1 MNKTRKLHSIIF
13 IVFCFI
19 LLFTVGCTNKSG
31 IKGELSYESKRNEL
45 EVTADFEEN
54 EILGLDTT
62 KVSIRLYDE
71 DENYKSV
78 QSASV
83 VNNISASV
91 TFSSLEQDTSYILKL
106 FVSVDGLEEELD
118 SITATTKSDGTS
130 ADNAVSI
137 TTVAEFKNMAND
149 RDAYYK
155 LEADLDFSDSADGL
169 SIFTSETTAFIGSFD
184 GNGHT
189 ISNITLSAK
198 TYSGIFGYAKD
209 ATIKNVNLQNISLK
223 VTTSVRQAGALVG
236 LMRNTTVEDV
246 SLDGFTLTTSSDNAT
261 TSTSDLNIGSLVG
274 LTDTSATINNCTAKN
289 LKMDITRIRTT
300 KTFGYGLLVGNL
312 TGDATVTNSS
322 AQGTMN
328 LGLYATGSFYVGG
341 FIGIVSSTGK
351 IENNHSDV
359 VITIA
364 KIDSLSKLYV
374 GGLVGGNYGSQCN
387 LKNCLV
393 VADISAMSVAQTEE
407 ESIDAWTTRAKAVQ
421 LAERFSIGGIIGS
434 LSRTSYGINQCVYSA
449 KDFGIRVAS
458 LIQDTDETE
467 ETKYPENYIS
477 LTIGR
482 NLVDA
487 AKVTE
492 VYAIAD
498 TLSFD
503 FTAKVKTLDEE
514 DKEVLTEV
522 TEESELTTIADSIVN
537 KNDILSTAGT
547 VLSEALQAILEN
559 RA

>member
-31 IKGELSYESKRNEL
+31 IKGELSYEAKRNEL

-54 EILGLDTT
+54 EILGQSTT
-62 KVSIRLYDE
+62 KVSVRLYDK

-83 VNNISASV
+83 VNNISATV
-91 TFSSLEQDTSYILKL
+91 TFSSLEQNTSYILKL

-130 ADNAVSI
+130 EDTAISI
-137 TTVAEFKNMAND
+137 STITEFKNMAND

-155 LEADLDFSDSADGL
+155 LEADLDFSDSGEL
-169 SIFTSETTAFIGSFD
+169 SIFTSETTAFNGNFD

-189 ISNITLSAK
+189 ISNVTLSAK
-198 TYSGIFGYAKD
+198 TYSGIFGYAID
-209 ATIKNVNLQNISLK
+209 ASIMNLNLKNVSLS

-236 LMRNTTVEDV
+236 LMRSSTVENV
-246 SLDGFTLTTSSDNAT
+246 KLDGFTLTTSTT

-274 LTDTSATINNCTAKN
+274 LTDTSATINNCTATN
-289 LKMDITRIRTT
+289 VKMDITRIRTT

-312 TGDATVTNSS
+312 TGQASVTNSS

-328 LGLYATGSFYVGG
+328 LGLYATGTFYVGG

-351 IENNHSDV
+351 IESNYSDV
-359 VITIA
+359 VITIE
-364 KIDSLSKLYV
+364 KIDGLCKLYV

-387 LKNCLV
+387 LTDCLAI
-393 VADISAMSVAQTEE
+393 ADISAMSVAQIEE
-407 ESIDAWTTRAKAVQ
+407 ESIEAWTLRAKEVQ
-421 LAERFSIGGIIGS
+421 LAERFSIGGIAGT
-434 LSRTSYGINQCVYSA
+434 LSRSSYGINNCVYKA

-458 LIQDTDETE
+458 LIQDTDDTE
-467 ETKYPENYIS
+467 ETKYPENTVS

-482 NLVDA
+482 SLVDME
-487 AKVTE
+487 KISH

-498 TLSFD
+498 ALSFD
-503 FTAKVKTLDEE
+503 FTAKTKTLDDE

-522 TEESELTTIADSIVN
+522 TETAELDSITASIVN
-537 KNDILSTAGT
+537 KENILSTAGT